1 VKRNQELKQ
10 LLASELCA
18 IMQGWDQYH
27 FASMLGIHQPD
38 VSALRHGRTAG
49 FSTDRLIRLI
59 AERGYHVEVVLRE
72 MPRRSGTPRIEA
84 TVSVQRYD
92 RHGRLVERPA
102 PGPVTRVKRWSGEV
116 DLRSVQRTVRAPRY
130 LSEDLDSKLAMDDD

>member
-1 VKRNQELKQ
+1 VRINQELKR

-18 IMQGWDQYH
+18 IMAAWDQYH

-59 AERGYHVEVVLRE
+59 AERGYNVEVVLRE
-72 MPRRSGTPRIEA
+72 MPRRYGTPRIEA
-84 TVSVQRYD
+84 TVAVQRYD

-102 PGPVTRVKRWSGEV
+102 PGPVKRVKRWSGEV
-116 DLRSVQRTVRAPRY
+116 DSRSVERKAREPLLRSE
-130 LSEDLDSKLAMDDD
+130 SLDSRFAIDDD